1 MSVPAEKLTTA
12 YTAVQI
18 NLQEQIVML
27 RKINDISESQL
38 ESANLVI
45 EEMKG
50 MSSIQNE
57 LIDSLTAMN
66 DRYEVLL
73 KQRDDFIEGLKF

>member
-1 MSVPAEKLTTA
+1 MSVPAEKLTNA
-12 YTAVQI
+12 FSKVQI